1 MSDTRTA
8 QQERWA
14 QTIAVI
20 AGLVI
25 ASLTVVALVVARGNV
40 A

>member
-1 MSDTRTA
+1 MNLHYRLLLA
-8 QQERWA
+8 LMCY
-14 QTIAVI
+14 
-20 AGLVI
+20 LVI